1 MFLETTICHF
11 RRKVDQ
17 ILSPRSQSW
26 MPRPGNAAF
35 KCFNLSL
42 QWNPEEITSAK
53 TINWTRSHFRRSR
66 LSSIFPFL
74 NKGPIRQ
81 AYLPA
86 IKWDVSQWEKSLKDN
101 NNKNL
106 PDLSVRNGQLKI
118 LHLSTFSLQSVCPL
132 FLLFLH
138 SSFQLSPL
146 VPASLCFPFCTFY
159 LFFVP
164 SVSFFLFTLLVL
176 NFPFSSLALF
186 FFFSSCTYPDKI

>member
-132 FLLFLH
+132 LLLFLH

-146 VPASLCFPFCTFY
+146 VPASLCFPFCLAHFI
-159 LFFVP
+159 
-164 SVSFFLFTLLVL
+164 FFLSLLYL
-176 NFPFSSLALF
+176 SFSSLSLYLIF
-186 FFFSSCTYPDKI
+186 PSPP